1 VLPWCYQIL
10 QRKHEAIGDVKTGRD
25 GRSVPKHDSDVACE
39 RYMIAQWP
47 GEERDVLC
55 PEVGCG
61 WETRRGTD
69 TIGPMIL
76 VQKPRNS
83 AFGTLRR

>member
-1 VLPWCYQIL
+1 
-10 QRKHEAIGDVKTGRD
+10 
-25 GRSVPKHDSDVACE
+25 
-39 RYMIAQWP
+39 MIAQWP

-61 WETRRGTD
+61 WEPRRGAD